1 MWTVVM
7 IGFSCVMSI
16 HMGLMDAVLEVL
28 RLQNRHIPVI
38 QCPKCLTF
46 HAVLWFLVF
55 TGHNIIVSLA
65 TAFFLSYIAIWL
77 DLFLGLM
84 DYCYEHIYK
93 RIPEEGG
100 IYHSDDDRQSK
111 GKDNTLPKV

>member
-1 MWTVVM
+1 MCEVAM
-7 IGFSCVMSI
+7 IMFSCVMAI
-16 HMGLMDAVLEVL
+16 HMGLVDAVLKVL
-28 RLQNRHIPVI
+28 RIQDRNIPII

-55 TGHNIIVSLA
+55 TGHSIIVSLA

-77 DLFLGLM
+77 DLFLGLL
-84 DYCYEHIYK
+84 DYYYEHIYK

-100 IYHSDDDRQSK
+100 IFHSEGNRKSE
-111 GKDNTLPKV
+111 GKDNSLSKV

>member
-1 MWTVVM
+1 MCEAVM
-7 IGFSCVMSI
+7 IMFSCVMAI
-16 HMGLMDAVLEVL
+16 HMGLVDAVLEVL
-28 RLQNRHIPVI
+28 RLQNRSIPVI

-55 TGHNIIVSLA
+55 TDHNIIVSLA
-65 TAFFLSYIAIWL
+65 TAFLAAYIAIWL

-100 IYHSDDDRQSK
+100 IYHSESNRKSED
-111 GKDNTLPKV
+111 KDNSLP